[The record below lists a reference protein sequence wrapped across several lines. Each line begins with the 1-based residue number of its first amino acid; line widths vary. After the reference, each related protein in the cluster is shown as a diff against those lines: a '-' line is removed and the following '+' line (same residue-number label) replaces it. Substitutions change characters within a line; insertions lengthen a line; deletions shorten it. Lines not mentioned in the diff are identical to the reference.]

1 MFAIDLLKGQ
11 GRPARTKPQ
20 GVAIFVATFAVP
32 ILVAILMAGYYYRNK
47 VVIAVYKQDVAGYIT
62 LTDRLADSLKL
73 KESQE
78 KEKSAINGCLVDAAN
93 SIGRHT
99 QWSPVLVA
107 IVENLPDSVIIN
119 SMEVRQSSITRK
131 AVVKAGLGK
140 DSLGKDSKDSKDKQ
154 ADKSMMVKTLKLRVS
169 GNPGYDCDSEIKTF
183 RDRLRASKVLGPKLE
198 DVVIASQGHGTMDG
212 REVVAY
218 DIDCIFKPGS

>member
-32 ILVAILMAGYYYRNK
+32 MLVAILIAGYYYRNK
-47 VVIAVYKQDVAGYIT
+47 VTISIHKQNIANYVTQT
-62 LTDRLADSLKL
+62 ERLADALKL
-73 KESQE
+73 KEAWE
-78 KEKSAINGCLVDAAN
+78 KDKSAINGCLTEVAG

-107 IVENLPDSVIIN
+107 IVQNLPESVAMN
-119 SMEVRQSSITRK
+119 SLEVRQSSIKRK
-131 AVVKAGLGK
+131 TVVKAGTEK
-140 DSLGKDSKDSKDKQ
+140 DKKDKQ
-154 ADKSMMVKTLKLRVS
+154 ADTSVAVRTLKLRVS
-169 GNPGYDCDSEIKTF
+169 GNPSYDCDREVKAF
-183 RDRLRASKVLGPKLE
+183 RDRLRASNVLGPKLE
-198 DVVIASQGHGTMDG
+198 DVVIASQGHDTLDG

-218 DIDCIFKPGS
+218 DIDCIFKPGL

>member
-47 VVIAVYKQDVAGYIT
+47 VVIAVYKQDVAGYVT
-62 LTDRLADSLKL
+62 LTDRLADALKL
-73 KESQE
+73 KEAQE
-78 KEKSAINGCLVDAAN
+78 KEKSAINGCLVDAAA

-119 SMEVRQSSITRK
+119 SLEVKQSSITLK
-131 AVVKAGLGK
+131 SVVKAGLGK
-140 DSLGKDSKDSKDKQ
+140 DNKDKQ
-154 ADKSMMVKTLKLRVS
+154 ADKSVMVKTLKLRVS

-183 RDRLRASKVLGPKLE
+183 RDRLRASNVLGPKLE
-198 DVVIASQGHGTMDG
+198 DVVIASQGHDTMDG

>member
-11 GRPARTKPQ
+11 GRPVRTRPQ

-32 ILVAILMAGYYYRNK
+32 MMVAILMAGYYYRNK
-47 VVIAVYKQDVAGYIT
+47 VVISIHKQNIANYAAQT
-62 LTDRLADSLKL
+62 ERLADALKL
-73 KESQE
+73 RDAWE
-78 KEKSAINGCLVDAAN
+78 KDKSAINGCLTEVAG

-107 IVENLPDSVIIN
+107 LVQNLPESVVMN
-119 SMEVRQSSITRK
+119 SMEVKQSSIKRK
-131 AVVKAGLGK
+131 AVVKAGTE
-140 DSLGKDSKDSKDKQ
+140 KDKKDKK
-154 ADKSMMVKTLKLRVS
+154 ADTSVAVRTLKLRVS
-169 GNPGYDCDSEIKTF
+169 GNPSYDCDREIKAF
-183 RDRLRASKVLGPKLE
+183 RENLRASNVLGPKLE
-198 DVVIASQGHGTMDG
+198 DVVIASQGRDTLDG

>member
-32 ILVAILMAGYYYRNK
+32 MLVAILIAGYYYRNK
-47 VVIAVYKQDVAGYIT
+47 VVISIHKQNIANYVT
-62 LTDRLADSLKL
+62 QTEHLADALKL
-73 KESQE
+73 KEAWE
-78 KEKSAINGCLVDAAN
+78 KDKSAINGCLTEVAG

-107 IVENLPDSVIIN
+107 IVQNLPESVVLN
-119 SMEVRQSSITRK
+119 SMEVRQSSIKRK
-131 AVVKAGLGK
+131 SAVKAGLEK
-140 DSLGKDSKDSKDKQ
+140 DNKDKQ
-154 ADKSMMVKTLKLRVS
+154 ADTSVAVRTLKLRVS
-169 GNPGYDCDSEIKTF
+169 GNPSYDCDREVKAF
-183 RDRLRASKVLGPKLE
+183 RESLRASNVLGPKLE
-198 DVVIASQGHGTMDG
+198 DVVIASQGHDTLDG

-218 DIDCIFKPGS
+218 DIDCIFKPGL

>member
-20 GVAIFVATFAVP
+20 GVAIFVATFTVP
-32 ILVAILMAGYYYRNK
+32 MLIAILMAGYYYRNK
-47 VVIAVYKQDVAGYIT
+47 VVISVHKQNIAGYVT
-62 LTDRLADSLKL
+62 QTERLADALKL
-73 KESQE
+73 KGALE
-78 KEKSAINGCLVDAAN
+78 KDKSAISGCLADVAN

-107 IVENLPDSVIIN
+107 IVQNLPESVVLN
-119 SMEVRQSSITRK
+119 SLEVRQSSIKRK
-131 AVVKAGLGK
+131 SVVKAGLGK
-140 DSLGKDSKDSKDKQ
+140 DNKDKEV
-154 ADKSMMVKTLKLRVS
+154 DTSVTVRTLKLRVS
-169 GNPGYDCDSEIKTF
+169 GNPSYDCDSEIKAF
-183 RDRLRASKVLGPKLE
+183 RDRLRASNVLGSKLE
-198 DVVIASQGHGTMDG
+198 DVVIASQGHDTLDG

>member
-32 ILVAILMAGYYYRNK
+32 MLVAILMAGYYYRNK
-47 VVIAVYKQDVAGYIT
+47 VVISIYKQSVAGYVT
-62 LTDRLADSLKL
+62 QTEHLSDALKL
-73 KESQE
+73 KGARER
-78 KEKSAINGCLVDAAN
+78 EKSAISGCLADVAD

-107 IVENLPDSVIIN
+107 IVQNLPDSVVMN
-119 SMEVRQSSITRK
+119 SMEVRQSSMKQRP
-131 AVVKAGLGK
+131 VVKTGLEK
-140 DSLGKDSKDSKDKQ
+140 DNKDKQ
-154 ADKSMMVKTLKLRVS
+154 AEASVTVRTLNLRVS
-169 GNPGYDCDSEIKTF
+169 GNPSYDCDREIKAF
-183 RDRLRASKVLGPKLE
+183 RERLRASNVLGPRLE
-198 DVVIASQGHGTMDG
+198 DVVIVSQGHDTLDG

>member
-32 ILVAILMAGYYYRNK
+32 MMVAILMAGYYYRNK
-47 VVIAVYKQDVAGYIT
+47 VVISIYEQDVTSYVT
-62 LTDRLADSLKL
+62 QTERLAEALKL
-73 KESQE
+73 KEAGE
-78 KEKSAINGCLVDAAN
+78 KEKTAINGCLADVAN

-107 IVENLPDSVIIN
+107 IVQNLPESVILN
-119 SMEVRQSSITRK
+119 SLEVRQSSIRRK
-131 AVVKAGLGK
+131 TVVKAGLEK
-140 DSLGKDSKDSKDKQ
+140 DDKDKT
-154 ADKSMMVKTLKLRVS
+154 AETTVAVRTLKLRVS
-169 GNPGYDCDSEIKTF
+169 GSPIYDCDREVKAF
-183 RDRLRASKVLGPKLE
+183 RENLRASNVLGPKLE
-198 DVVIASQGHGTMDG
+198 DVVIASQGRETLDG

>member
-32 ILVAILMAGYYYRNK
+32 MLVAILIAGYYYRNK
-47 VVIAVYKQDVAGYIT
+47 VTISIHKQNIANYVTQT
-62 LTDRLADSLKL
+62 ERLADALKL
-73 KESQE
+73 KEAWE
-78 KEKSAINGCLVDAAN
+78 KDKSAINGRLTEVAG

-107 IVENLPDSVIIN
+107 IVQNLPESVVMN
-119 SMEVRQSSITRK
+119 SLEVRQSSIKRK
-131 AVVKAGLGK
+131 TAVKAGSEK
-140 DSLGKDSKDSKDKQ
+140 DKKDKQ
-154 ADKSMMVKTLKLRVS
+154 ADTSVAVRTLKLRVS
-169 GNPGYDCDSEIKTF
+169 GNPSYDCDREVKAF
-183 RDRLRASKVLGPKLE
+183 RDRLRASNVLGPKLE
-198 DVVIASQGHGTMDG
+198 DVVIASQGHDTLDG

-218 DIDCIFKPGS
+218 DIDCIFKPGL

>member
-47 VVIAVYKQDVAGYIT
+47 VVISVYKQDVAGYVT
-62 LTDRLADSLKL
+62 LTDRLADALKL
-73 KESQE
+73 KESRE
-78 KEKSAINGCLVDAAN
+78 KEKSAINGCMVDVAS

-107 IVENLPDSVIIN
+107 IVENLPESVIIN
-119 SMEVRQSSITRK
+119 SLEVKQSSITRK

-140 DSLGKDSKDSKDKQ
+140 DNKDKDKQ
-154 ADKSMMVKTLKLRVS
+154 ADKSVMIKTLKLRVS
-169 GNPGYDCDSEIKTF
+169 GNPGYDCDNEIKTF

-198 DVVIASQGHGTMDG
+198 DVVIASQGQDTMDG

>member
-47 VVIAVYKQDVAGYIT
+47 VVISIYRQSIAGYVT
-62 LTDRLADSLKL
+62 QTERLADSSKL
-73 KESQE
+73 REACE
-78 KEKSAINGCLVDAAN
+78 REKSSISGCLADVTN

-107 IVENLPDSVIIN
+107 IVQNMPDSVIMN
-119 SMEVRQSSITRK
+119 SLEVRQNSIKRK
-131 AVVKAGLGK
+131 SVVKAGLET
-140 DSLGKDSKDSKDKQ
+140 DNKDKQ
-154 ADKSMMVKTLKLRVS
+154 ADTSVMVRILKLRVS
-169 GNPGYDCDSEIKTF
+169 GNPSYDCDREIQAF
-183 RDRLRASKVLGPKLE
+183 RDRLRASTVLGPKLE
-198 DVVIASQGHGTMDG
+198 DVVIASQGHDTLDG

>member
-32 ILVAILMAGYYYRNK
+32 MLVAILMAGYYYRNK
-47 VVIAVYKQDVAGYIT
+47 VTISIQKQNIAGYVT
-62 LTDRLADSLKL
+62 QTERLADTLKL
-73 KESQE
+73 RDVWE
-78 KEKSAINGCLVDAAN
+78 KDKSAISGCLADVAD

-107 IVENLPDSVIIN
+107 IVQNLPESVIIN
-119 SMEVRQSSITRK
+119 SLEVRQSSIKRK
-131 AVVKAGLGK
+131 SVVKAG
-140 DSLGKDSKDSKDKQ
+140 DNKDKQ
-154 ADKSMMVKTLKLRVS
+154 ADTSVAVRTLKLRVC
-169 GNPGYDCDSEIKTF
+169 GNPSYDCDSEIKAF
-183 RDRLRASKVLGPKLE
+183 RDRLRASNVLGPKLE
-198 DVVIASQGHGTMDG
+198 DVVIASQGHDTLDG

-218 DIDCIFKPGS
+218 DIDCVFKPGL

>member
-47 VVIAVYKQDVAGYIT
+47 VVISVYKQDVAGYIT
-62 LTDRLADSLKL
+62 LTDRLADALKL
-73 KESQE
+73 KESRE
-78 KEKSAINGCLVDAAN
+78 KEKSAINGCLVDVAD

-119 SMEVRQSSITRK
+119 SLEVRQSSITRK
-131 AVVKAGLGK
+131 SVVKAGLGK
-140 DSLGKDSKDSKDKQ
+140 DNKDKQ
-154 ADKSMMVKTLKLRVS
+154 ADKSVMVKTLKLRVS

-198 DVVIASQGHGTMDG
+198 DVVIASQGHDTMDG

>member
-32 ILVAILMAGYYYRNK
+32 MIVAFLMVGYYYRNK
-47 VVIAVYKQDVAGYIT
+47 VVITICKQNAANYFT
-62 LTDRLADSLKL
+62 QTERLAEALKL
-73 KESQE
+73 KEAWE
-78 KEKSAINGCLVDAAN
+78 KDKSAINGCLTEVAG

-107 IVENLPDSVIIN
+107 IVQNLPESVVLN
-119 SMEVRQSSITRK
+119 SLEVRQSSIKRK
-131 AVVKAGLGK
+131 TVVKAGLEK
-140 DSLGKDSKDSKDKQ
+140 DNKDKK
-154 ADKSMMVKTLKLRVS
+154 ADTSVAVRTLKLRVS
-169 GNPGYDCDSEIKTF
+169 GNPGYDCDREVKAF
-183 RDRLRASKVLGPKLE
+183 RENLRASNVLGPKLE
-198 DVVIASQGHGTMDG
+198 DVVIASQGRDTLDG

-218 DIDCIFKPGS
+218 DIDCIFKPGL

>member
-32 ILVAILMAGYYYRNK
+32 MLVAILIVGYYYRNK
-47 VVIAVYKQDVAGYIT
+47 VVISIRKQNIAGYVT
-62 LTDRLADSLKL
+62 QTERLADALKL
-73 KESQE
+73 RGAWE
-78 KEKSAINGCLVDAAN
+78 KDKSAISGCLADVAN

-107 IVENLPDSVIIN
+107 IVQNLPDSVVMN
-119 SMEVRQSSITRK
+119 SLEVRQSLIK
-131 AVVKAGLGK
+131 QKPVVKAGMEK
-140 DSLGKDSKDSKDKQ
+140 DNKQ
-154 ADKSMMVKTLKLRVS
+154 ADASVTVRTLKLRVS
-169 GNPGYDCDSEIKTF
+169 GNPSYDCDREVKAF
-183 RDRLRASKVLGPKLE
+183 RERLRASDVLGPKLE
-198 DVVIASQGHGTMDG
+198 DVVIASQGRDTLDG

>member
-11 GRPARTKPQ
+11 GRPARTRPQ

-32 ILVAILMAGYYYRNK
+32 MMVAILMSGYYYRNK
-47 VVIAVYKQDVAGYIT
+47 VTISICKQNAASYAT
-62 LTDRLADSLKL
+62 QTERLADALKL
-73 KESQE
+73 KEAWE
-78 KEKSAINGCLVDAAN
+78 KEKSAINGCLTDVAG

-107 IVENLPDSVIIN
+107 IVQNLPESVVLN
-119 SMEVRQSSITRK
+119 NLEVKQSSIKRK
-131 AVVKAGLGK
+131 AVVKTGTDK
-140 DSLGKDSKDSKDKQ
+140 DKKDTKDSKK
-154 ADKSMMVKTLKLRVS
+154 ADTSVAVRTLKLRVS
-169 GNPGYDCDSEIKTF
+169 GSASNDCDREVKAF
-183 RDRLRASKVLGPKLE
+183 RERLRASNVLGPKLE
-198 DVVIASQGHGTMDG
+198 DVIIASQGRDTLDG

>member
-32 ILVAILMAGYYYRNK
+32 MLVAILMAGYYYRNK
-47 VVIAVYKQDVAGYIT
+47 VVISIYKQNIAGYVT
-62 LTDRLADSLKL
+62 QTERLTDALKL
-73 KESQE
+73 REAWE
-78 KEKSAINGCLVDAAN
+78 KEKSAISGCLADVAD
-93 SIGRHT
+93 SVGRHT

-107 IVENLPDSVIIN
+107 IVQNLPDSVVLN
-119 SMEVRQSSITRK
+119 SLEVRQSSIRRTS
-131 AVVKAGLGK
+131 VVKAGLGK
-140 DSLGKDSKDSKDKQ
+140 DTKDKQ
-154 ADKSMMVKTLKLRVS
+154 ADTSVAVRTLKLRVS
-169 GNPGYDCDSEIKTF
+169 GNPSYDCDSEVKAF
-183 RDRLRASKVLGPKLE
+183 RERLRASNVLGPKLE
-198 DVVIASQGHGTMDG
+198 DVVIASQGHDTLDG

>member
-20 GVAIFVATFAVP
+20 GVAIFVATFTVP
-32 ILVAILMAGYYYRNK
+32 MLVAILMAGYYYRNK
-47 VVIAVYKQDVAGYIT
+47 VVISVHKQNIAGYVT
-62 LTDRLADSLKL
+62 QTERLADALKL
-73 KESQE
+73 KGALE
-78 KEKSAINGCLVDAAN
+78 KDKSAISGCLADVAN

-107 IVENLPDSVIIN
+107 IVQNLPESVVLN
-119 SMEVRQSSITRK
+119 SLEVRQSSIKRK
-131 AVVKAGLGK
+131 SVVKAGLGK
-140 DSLGKDSKDSKDKQ
+140 DNKDKEV
-154 ADKSMMVKTLKLRVS
+154 DTSVTVRTLKLRVS
-169 GNPGYDCDSEIKTF
+169 GNPSYDCDSEIKAF
-183 RDRLRASKVLGPKLE
+183 RDRLRASNVLGSKLE
-198 DVVIASQGHGTMDG
+198 DVVIASQGHDTLDG

>member
-32 ILVAILMAGYYYRNK
+32 MMVAILMAGYYYRNK
-47 VVIAVYKQDVAGYIT
+47 IVISIHKQNIANYVT
-62 LTDRLADSLKL
+62 QTERLADASKL
-73 KESQE
+73 KEAWE
-78 KEKSAINGCLVDAAN
+78 KDKSAINGCLTEVAG

-107 IVENLPDSVIIN
+107 IVQNLPESIIMN
-119 SMEVRQSSITRK
+119 SLEVRQSSIKRK
-131 AVVKAGLGK
+131 AVVKAGSEK
-140 DSLGKDSKDSKDKQ
+140 DKKDKQ
-154 ADKSMMVKTLKLRVS
+154 ADTSVAVRTLKLRVS
-169 GNPGYDCDSEIKTF
+169 GNPSYDCDSEIKAF
-183 RDRLRASKVLGPKLE
+183 RDRLRASNVLGPKLE
-198 DVVIASQGHGTMDG
+198 DVVIASQGHDTLDG

-218 DIDCIFKPGS
+218 DIDCIFKPGL

>member
-32 ILVAILMAGYYYRNK
+32 MLVAILMAGYYYRNK
-47 VVIAVYKQDVAGYIT
+47 VVISIHKQNIAGYVT
-62 LTDRLADSLKL
+62 QTERFADMLKL
-73 KESQE
+73 KEAWE
-78 KEKSAINGCLVDAAN
+78 KDKSAISGCLADVAD

-107 IVENLPDSVIIN
+107 IVQNLPESIVMN
-119 SMEVRQSSITRK
+119 SLEVRQSSIKRK
-131 AVVKAGLGK
+131 SVVKDG
-140 DSLGKDSKDSKDKQ
+140 DNKDKQ
-154 ADKSMMVKTLKLRVS
+154 ADTSVAVRTLKLRVC
-169 GNPGYDCDSEIKTF
+169 GNPSYDCDREIKAF
-183 RDRLRASKVLGPKLE
+183 RDRLRASNVLGSKLE
-198 DVVIASQGHGTMDG
+198 DVVIASQGHDTLDG

-218 DIDCIFKPGS
+218 DIDCIFKPGL

>member
-47 VVIAVYKQDVAGYIT
+47 VVISIYKQNVAGYVT
-62 LTDRLADSLKL
+62 QTERLADALKL
-73 KESQE
+73 RGSQE
-78 KEKSAINGCLVDAAN
+78 KEKSAISGCLADVAD

-107 IVENLPDSVIIN
+107 IVQNLPESVVMN
-119 SMEVRQSSITRK
+119 NLEVRQSSITRK
-131 AVVKAGLGK
+131 SVAKAG
-140 DSLGKDSKDSKDKQ
+140 DNKDKQ
-154 ADKSMMVKTLKLRVS
+154 ADTSVAVRILRLRVS
-169 GNPGYDCDSEIKTF
+169 GNPSYDCDREIKTF
-183 RDRLRASKVLGPKLE
+183 RDRLRASNVLGPKLE
-198 DVVIASQGHGTMDG
+198 DVVIASQGHDTLDG
-212 REVVAY
+212 REIVAY

>member
-32 ILVAILMAGYYYRNK
+32 MLVAILIAGYYYRNK
-47 VVIAVYKQDVAGYIT
+47 VTISIHKQNIANYVTQT
-62 LTDRLADSLKL
+62 ERLADALKL
-73 KESQE
+73 KEAWE
-78 KEKSAINGCLVDAAN
+78 KDKSAINGCLTEVAG

-107 IVENLPDSVIIN
+107 IVQNLPESVVMN
-119 SMEVRQSSITRK
+119 SLEVRQSSIKRK
-131 AVVKAGLGK
+131 TAVKAGSEK
-140 DSLGKDSKDSKDKQ
+140 DKKDKQ
-154 ADKSMMVKTLKLRVS
+154 ADTSVAVRTLKLRVS
-169 GNPGYDCDSEIKTF
+169 GNPSYDCDREVKAF
-183 RDRLRASKVLGPKLE
+183 RDRLRASNVLGPKLE
-198 DVVIASQGHGTMDG
+198 DVVIASQGHDTLDG

-218 DIDCIFKPGS
+218 DIDCIFKPGL